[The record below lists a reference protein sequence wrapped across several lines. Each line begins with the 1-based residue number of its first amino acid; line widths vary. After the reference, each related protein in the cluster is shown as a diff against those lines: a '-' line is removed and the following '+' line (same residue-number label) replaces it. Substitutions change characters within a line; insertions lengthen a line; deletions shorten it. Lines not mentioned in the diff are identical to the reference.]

1 MSEVALHLPTRAEI
15 DAARENLE
23 GITVRTPLVP
33 FFGHGGTNAENTHQ
47 IYLKLENI
55 QRFGSFK
62 LRAAANAIKSIPANQ
77 LKHGIVTASAG
88 NFGQGLCAAAYL
100 LDVKCTVIVPHTAA
114 RTKVAAMRA
123 LGADIIEVPYADW
136 WRVLETR
143 EPGIDGQSWG
153 QFIHPVCEQAVMAGN
168 ATIGLEILENL
179 PDADIITVPVGGG
192 GLACGIGAAVKA
204 AGSSARLIAA
214 ESETSMPVAAAL
226 KHGKPVEVGHTISFI
241 DGMGGKIV
249 LDAMWPL
256 LKSVLS
262 GAVSS
267 THDQIAEAI
276 RQMATHHRVIAE
288 GAGAAPLAAAL
299 NLTPDQ
305 LKQARKIVCVISGGN
320 IDTAVL
326 KTILEGHTP
335 A

>member
-1 MSEVALHLPTRAEI
+1 MHLPTEADI
-15 DAARENLE
+15 CAARENLE
-23 GITVRTPLVP
+23 DITVRTPLVP
-33 FFGHGGTNAENTHQ
+33 FFGRVDKHAENTPQ

-62 LRAAANAIKSIPANQ
+62 LRAAANAIKSMPASK
-77 LKHGIVTASAG
+77 LEHGVVTASAG
-88 NFGQGLCAAAYL
+88 NFGQGLCAAANL
-100 LDVKCTVIVPHTAA
+100 LNVKCTVIAPDTAA
-114 RTKVAAMRA
+114 RIKVEAMRA
-123 LGADIIEVPYADW
+123 LGAHIIETTFPAW

-143 EPGIDGQSWG
+143 ESGVEG

-168 ATIGLEILENL
+168 ATLGAEIMEDL

-192 GLACGIGAAVKA
+192 GLACGIGAAVRA
-204 AGSSARLIAA
+204 AGSKAQLIAA
-214 ESETSMPVAAAL
+214 ESETSMPVAGAL
-226 KHGKPVEVGHTISFI
+226 KHGKPVEVNHTISFI

-256 LKSVLS
+256 LKDVLS

-267 THDQIAEAI
+267 THEQIADAI

-288 GAGAAPLAAAL
+288 GAGAASLAAAL
-299 NLTPDQ
+299 HLKPNQLDQ
-305 LKQARKIVCVISGGN
+305 AQKIVCVISGGN

-326 KTILEGHTP
+326 KTIMDGRTP
-335 A
+335 T

>member
-1 MSEVALHLPTRAEI
+1 MHLPTQADI
-15 DAARENLE
+15 DAARRNLE
-23 GITVRTPLVP
+23 GITLRTPLVP
-33 FFGHGGTNAENTHQ
+33 FFGHGENHRDNAPK

-62 LRAAANAIKSIPANQ
+62 LRAAANAIKSIPADQ

-88 NFGQGLCAAAYL
+88 NFGQGLCAAANL
-100 LDVKCTVIVPHTAA
+100 LDVKCTVIVPDTAA
-114 RTKVAAMRA
+114 RTKVEAMRA
-123 LGADIIEVPYADW
+123 LGANIVETPYADW

-143 EPGIDGQSWG
+143 EPGIQG

-168 ATIGLEILENL
+168 ATIGAEILEGL
-179 PDADIITVPVGGG
+179 PDADIIAVPVGGG

-204 AGSSARLIAA
+204 AGSKAQLIAA

-226 KHGKPVEVGHTISFI
+226 HHGKPVEVAHTISFI

-256 LKSVLS
+256 LKNVLS
-262 GAVSS
+262 DAVSS
-267 THDQIAEAI
+267 THTQIADAI

-288 GAGAAPLAAAL
+288 GAGAASLAAAL
-299 NLTPDQ
+299 HHMPDQ
-305 LKQARKIVCVISGGN
+305 LNQAKKIVCVISGGN

-326 KTILEGHTP
+326 KTIMDGHTP
-335 A
+335 T

>member
-1 MSEVALHLPTRAEI
+1 MHLPTQAEI
-15 DAARENLE
+15 DAARKNLK

-33 FFGHGGTNAENTHQ
+33 FFGHTENQGIHTPQ

-62 LRAAANAIKSIPANQ
+62 LRAAANAIKSIPTSQ

-88 NFGQGLCAAAYL
+88 NFGQGLCAAANL
-100 LDVKCTVIVPHTAA
+100 LDIKCTVIVPDTAA
-114 RTKVAAMRA
+114 LTKVEAMHA
-123 LGADIIEVPYADW
+123 LGARIIEVPYPEW
-136 WRVLETR
+136 WQVLETR
-143 EPGIDGQSWG
+143 EPGIEG

-168 ATIGLEILENL
+168 ATIGAEILEDL

-204 AGSSARLIAA
+204 AGSGAQLVAA

-226 KHGKPVEVGHTISFI
+226 KHGKPVEVPHTISFI

-249 LDAMWPL
+249 LGAMWPL
-256 LKSVLS
+256 LQDVLS
-262 GAVSS
+262 DAVSS

-276 RQMATHHRVIAE
+276 RQMVMHHRVIAE
-288 GAGAAPLAAAL
+288 GAGATPLAAAL
-299 NLTPDQ
+299 HIKPDQ
-305 LKQARKIVCVISGGN
+305 FKQFNQSSKIVCVISGGN
-320 IDTAVL
+320 IDTAIL
-326 KTILEGHTP
+326 KTIMDGHTP
-335 A
+335 K

>member
-1 MSEVALHLPTRAEI
+1 MSEVALHLPTKAEI

-23 GITVRTPLVP
+23 GIAVRTPLVP

-62 LRAAANAIKSIPANQ
+62 LRAAANAIKSISAIQ

-88 NFGQGLCAAAYL
+88 NFGQGLCAAADL
-100 LDVKCTVIVPHTAA
+100 LDVKCTVIVPDTAA

-123 LGADIIEVPYADW
+123 LGADIIEVPYAAW

-143 EPGIDGQSWG
+143 EPGIDGQ
-153 QFIHPVCEQAVMAGN
+153 FIHPVCEQAVIAGN
-168 ATIGLEILENL
+168 ATIGGEILEDL
-179 PDADIITVPVGGG
+179 PDVDIIAVPVGGG
-192 GLACGIGAAVKA
+192 GLACGIGAAMRA
-204 AGSSARLIAA
+204 AGSKVQLIAA

-226 KHGKPVEVGHTISFI
+226 KHGKPIEVDHTISFI

-249 LDAMWPL
+249 LEAMWPL
-256 LKSVLS
+256 LESALS

-267 THDQIAEAI
+267 TRTQIAEAI

-299 NLTPDQ
+299 NLTPNPEN
-305 LKQARKIVCVISGGN
+305 QARKIVCVISGGN

-326 KTILEGHTP
+326 KTILDGHTP

>member
-1 MSEVALHLPTRAEI
+1 MHLPTEAEI

-23 GITVRTPLVP
+23 GIAVRTPLVP
-33 FFGHGGTNAENTHQ
+33 FFGQAADGQGENAHQ

-77 LKHGIVTASAG
+77 LKHGIVAASAG
-88 NFGQGLCAAAYL
+88 NFGQGLCAAADL
-100 LDVKCTVIVPHTAA
+100 LDVKCTVIVPDTAA
-114 RTKVAAMRA
+114 HTKVAAMRA
-123 LGADIIEVPYADW
+123 LGAEIIEVPYADW

-143 EPGIDGQSWG
+143 EPGIDGQ
-153 QFIHPVCEQAVMAGN
+153 FIHPVCEQAVMAGN
-168 ATIGLEILENL
+168 ATLGSEILEDL

-192 GLACGIGAAVKA
+192 GLACGIGAAVKTV
-204 AGSSARLIAA
+204 GSKVQLIAA
-214 ESETSMPVAAAL
+214 ESETSMPVTAAL
-226 KHGKPVEVGHTISFI
+226 KHGKPVEVNHTISFI
-241 DGMGGKIV
+241 DGMGGKVV

-256 LKSVLS
+256 LQGVLS

-299 NLTPDQ
+299 NLTTDPEN
-305 LKQARKIVCVISGGN
+305 QARKIVCVISGGN

-326 KTILEGHTP
+326 NLIMDGHTP
-335 A
+335 T